1 VRPSIGRPV
10 KRIARRLGFDIV
22 RAPAEAPAPDVPV
35 DIDADAIALFRRVQ
49 PYTLTGIER
58 VVALRDAI
66 RHVVAAG
73 VDGAVVECGVWKG
86 GSMVVVAETLLS
98 LGVRDR
104 DLYLFD
110 TFTKMP
116 PPDDVDVDA
125 WGVAAASVYD
135 DVVDHPF
142 YAFDQAE
149 VRRLLVG
156 TGYPE
161 ERLHFVQ
168 GMVEDTIPEHA
179 PERIALCRLDTDWYA
194 SVSHELR
201 HLVPRVSE
209 GGIVLIDDYGHFAGS
224 RKAVDEYLAEQGVA
238 VLLHRIDY
246 SGRLFVVSPE
256 LRARA
261 RG

>member
-1 VRPSIGRPV
+1 VRPSIDRTV
-10 KRIARRLGFDIV
+10 RRIARRLGFDNV
-22 RAPAEAPAPDVPV
+22 RVAAGQPVPEAPVPV
-35 DIDADAIALFRRVQ
+35 DIDDEAVALFRRVQ

-58 VVALRDAI
+58 VVALRDAV
-66 RHVVAAG
+66 RYVVDAG
-73 VDGAVVECGVWKG
+73 VEGAVVECGVWKG
-86 GSMVVVAETLLS
+86 GSMLVVAETLLS

-125 WGVAAASVYD
+125 WGVTAASVYD
-135 DVVDHPF
+135 EAVDHPF

-149 VRRLLVG
+149 VRRLLVA

-179 PERIALCRLDTDWYA
+179 PDRIALCRLDTDWYA
-194 SVSHELR
+194 STAHELR
-201 HLVPRVSE
+201 HLVPRVPE
-209 GGIVLIDDYGHFAGS
+209 GGVVLIDDYGHFAGA
-224 RKAVDEYLAEQGVA
+224 RKAVDEHLAEQQVP

-246 SGRLFVVSPE
+246 SGRLFVV
-256 LRARA
+256 RR
-261 RG
+261 

>member
-1 VRPSIGRPV
+1 MQ
-10 KRIARRLGFDIV
+10 RIARRLGFDIV
-22 RAPAEAPAPDVPV
+22 RVAADAAAPDVPV
-35 DIDADAIALFRRVQ
+35 DIGAEAVALFRRVQ
-49 PYTLTGIER
+49 PYTLTSIER
-58 VVALRDAI
+58 VVALRDAV
-66 RHVVAAG
+66 RYVVDAG
-73 VDGAVVECGVWKG
+73 VEGAVVECGVWKG
-86 GSMVVVAETLLS
+86 GSMLVVAETLLS

-135 DVVDHPF
+135 EAVDHPF

-149 VRRLLVG
+149 VRRLLAG

-161 ERLHFVQ
+161 ERLHFVR
-168 GMVEDTIPEHA
+168 GMVEDTIPDRA
-179 PERIALCRLDTDWYA
+179 PDRIALCRLDTDWYA
-194 SVSHELR
+194 STSHELR
-201 HLVPRVSE
+201 HLVPRVPE
-209 GGIVLIDDYGHFAGS
+209 GGVVLIDDYGHFAGS

-246 SGRLFVVSPE
+246 SGRLFVVSPA

-261 RG
+261 GS